1 MGYLLSQRA
10 DSARVHPHIMLP
22 IPSGEK
28 DRKQNVRKPR
38 TKERSCGKKHREEV
52 RGGGFGG
59 GLESVWITLKS

>member
-22 IPSGEK
+22 MPSGEK
-28 DRKQNVRKPR
+28 DRRQYIRKPR
-38 TKERSCGKKHREEV
+38 TKERLCGKKQ
-52 RGGGFGG
+52 GGGEEGGFRG